1 MINDEG
7 IYSESRSAEEKIQGS
22 EYNGK
27 GANESGGKPCGS
39 QVSTDDNV
47 SNGAASHEETDSKE
61 RDPDAN
67 DESDSPEEGGHAE
80 KGAGEAANVG
90 DSKEGEPKG
99 GESKGGNSKEG
110 NSKEGNSKEGNSKEG
125 KSQEGGSKE
134 GDPNA
139 EAPQTGDTP
148 SEEAKKNVSVEL
160 LKICDALKNLGNKY
174 FKENNYLTSL
184 KYYTGAIDLIKKV
197 YEVDDP
203 VCMDLLN
210 SISVDAL
217 PSEIPIEEED
227 VKMLQEFY
235 LNSGAT
241 KKSDFI
247 SVKETDIHIYYTNR
261 SFCHMKLENYGS
273 SIEDIDEA
281 IKINPLY
288 AKAYYRK
295 GCSFLM
301 LSDLKSA
308 SDCFQKVLKLT
319 KDKNSEI
326 KLRQCKKLLFERQ
339 FQKAIELEQKMPYYE
354 TVVLDSLK
362 IENVEAPIYDRNNLS
377 IEFLQKVVEYIS
389 VPTQKL
395 NKKCV
400 CAIVLD
406 VIKLLKELPTLV
418 RLNLEEDETL
428 TICGDI
434 HGQFYDLLNIMK
446 INGYPSETNS
456 YLFNGDFVDRG
467 SFSVEVII
475 FLFLAKLTF
484 PHNVHLTRGNH
495 ETDNMNKLY
504 GFLGELQEKYDEK
517 MHVLF
522 SDSFK
527 FLPLAYVLNDTI
539 FICHGG
545 IPSKTDTTLEDIE
558 KIDRNTEPMDEGIMT
573 DLLWSDPNEEKGFK
587 PSKRGIGFSFGTDI
601 TESFLKRNNLSLIIR
616 SHEVRDEGYSIEQN
630 GMLYTVFSAPNY
642 CDIMKN
648 KGAFLKFK
656 GRSIK
661 PKCVTF
667 TEVKHPNVPSL
678 KYAHNLYQNI

>member
-1 MINDEG
+1 MKNAEG
-7 IYSESRSAEEKIQGS
+7 MYNESRSEEERIQGS
-22 EYNGK
+22 TYHGK
-27 GANESGGKPCGS
+27 SLNEMGRKPCGS

-47 SNGAASHEETDSKE
+47 SNGAGSHEDTDSKD
-61 RDPDAN
+61 RGLDQN
-67 DESDSPEEGGHAE
+67 DESDLPGEDSPQEQGNSE
-80 KGAGEAANVG
+80 EAAKEEDPTVEESTEGSTNV
-90 DSKEGEPKG
+90 D
-99 GESKGGNSKEG
+99 
-110 NSKEGNSKEGNSKEG
+110 
-125 KSQEGGSKE
+125 
-134 GDPNA
+134 
-139 EAPQTGDTP
+139 APQTGDTP
-148 SEEAKKNVSVEL
+148 SEDAKKNISIEL

-184 KYYTGAIDLIKKV
+184 KYYTEAIDLIKKV
-197 YEVDDP
+197 YEVNDP
-203 VCMDLLN
+203 VCMDVLN
-210 SISVDAL
+210 NLSVEALSNEIS
-217 PSEIPIEEED
+217 IEEED
-227 VKMLQEFY
+227 MKLLQEFY
-235 LNSGAT
+235 LNSGMN
-241 KKSDFI
+241 KKSEFI
-247 SVKETDIHIYYTNR
+247 SVKETDMHIYYTNR

-281 IKINPLY
+281 LKINPLY

-326 KLRQCKKLLFERQ
+326 KLKQCKKLLFEQQ
-339 FQKAIELEQKMPYYE
+339 FQKAIELEQKLPYYE

-362 IENVEAPIYDRNNLS
+362 IENVKAPIYDRNNLS
-377 IEFLQKVVEYIS
+377 IDFLQKVAEYIS
-389 VPTQKL
+389 VPNQRL

-400 CAIVLD
+400 CAIILD

-418 RLNLEEDETL
+418 RLNLQEDETL

-484 PHNVHLTRGNH
+484 PNNVHLTRGNH

-517 MHVLF
+517 MHALF

-656 GRSIK
+656 GRSVK
-661 PKCVTF
+661 PNCVTF